1 MAQVTIT
8 SSDLEGVKEKTK
20 LLKFAGQLDETN
32 IEAEAQ
38 KVYQIMDSDKPKHFV
53 FDFSELTYLNS
64 KSIGYIADW
73 QQKISGNGG
82 KMVIFGA
89 QQNIFD
95 ILDVVGLSNIVT
107 IAKTL
112 EEAKSAIAS

>member
-8 SSDLEGVKEKTK
+8 FSDLDGVKEKTK
-20 LLKFAGQLDETN
+20 LLKFSGQLDETN

-38 KVYQIMDSDKPKHFV
+38 KVYQVMDSEKPRNFV

-64 KSIGYIADW
+64 KSIGFIADW
-73 QQKISGNGG
+73 QQKVSSGGG

-89 QQNIFD
+89 QANIFD

-107 IAKTL
+107 ITKTL
-112 EEAKSAIAS
+112 DEAKAAL